1 MKNYKDLKGK
11 GKTDEKIK
19 EQIKRKLIS
28 KRSKI
33 PKFIEREINNKTVQD
48 IIEKSS
54 FTDFKNNL
62 KEYSGTSKATNK
74 VDNNDFGEND
84 ENEAEFNDD
93 DVERIIDKFNTN
105 IENILVNTLTKIKTF
120 IHLIPYEEYEKI
132 KS

>member
-1 MKNYKDLKGK
+1 M
-11 GKTDEKIK
+11 
-19 EQIKRKLIS
+19 
-28 KRSKI
+28 
-33 PKFIEREINNKTVQD
+33 
-48 IIEKSS
+48 
-54 FTDFKNNL
+54 